1 MSSLTLT
8 PRREDPGFRSL
19 LTATRG
25 QAPLVVALVGAAGLC
40 WWWTSERMAGMYT
53 GPSTE
58 LGSLGWFTGVW
69 AVMMAAMMLPSLAP
83 TAALYASGR
92 APGAVPYA
100 SRRKT
105 AQTLMFVA
113 GYLLV
118 WAAAGVGAWAALGLG
133 RHLLG
138 GQLAWSSGGR
148 WLAGGVLVLAGA
160 YELTPLKSSCLG
172 RCRSPLADLRG
183 AASDGPVE
191 AIRTGARIGGVC
203 LGCCAGLMA
212 ALFALGVMSLTWMV
226 VVAALIGVQKLAP
239 WRQAAVVA
247 TVAVVLALGIALL
260 VSPAAVPGLT
270 VPGHGP
276 AMHQMSMGMSGAGM
290 PAGR

>member
-1 MSSLTLT
+1 VSSLTLT
-8 PRREDPGFRSL
+8 PRREDPGLRSL

-25 QAPLVVALVGAAGLC
+25 QAPLVVALVGAAGVC
-40 WWWTSERMAGMYT
+40 WWWTAER
-53 GPSTE
+53 
-58 LGSLGWFTGVW
+58 
-69 AVMMAAMMLPSLAP
+69 
-83 TAALYASGR
+83 
-92 APGAVPYA
+92 
-100 SRRKT
+100 
-105 AQTLMFVA
+105 FVA

-160 YELTPLKSSCLG
+160 YELTPLKFSCLG

-191 AIRTGARIGGVC
+191 AIHTGARIGGVC

-212 ALFALGVMSLTWMV
+212 ALFALGS
-226 VVAALIGVQKLAP
+226 
-239 WRQAAVVA
+239 
-247 TVAVVLALGIALL
+247 
-260 VSPAAVPGLT
+260 
-270 VPGHGP
+270 
-276 AMHQMSMGMSGAGM
+276 
-290 PAGR
+290 

>member
-8 PRREDPGFRSL
+8 PHREDPGLRSV
-19 LTATRG
+19 LTAARG
-25 QAPLVVALVGAAGLC
+25 QAQLVVLLVGAAGVC
-40 WWWTSERMAGMYT
+40 WWWTAERMTGMFT
-53 GPSTE
+53 GPSVE

-69 AVMMAAMMLPSLAP
+69 VVMMAAMMLPSLAP
-83 TAALYASGR
+83 TAALYAS
-92 APGAVPYA
+92 
-100 SRRKT
+100 RRKPG
-105 AQTLMFVA
+105 QPLMFVA

-118 WAAAGVGAWAALGLG
+118 WAGAGVAAYAALELG

-138 GQLAWSSGGR
+138 GQLAWSAGGR
-148 WLAGGVLVLAGA
+148 WLAGGVLVLAAA

-183 AASDGPVE
+183 AAGDGPLE
-191 AIRTGARIGGVC
+191 GIRSGARIGVVC

-212 ALFALGVMSLTWMV
+212 ALFALGVMSLTWMAV
-226 VVAALIGVQKLAP
+226 VGVLIAVQKLAP
-239 WRQAAVVA
+239 WRRVAVTA
-247 TVAVVLALGIALL
+247 TVAVVFALGVALL

-270 VPGHGP
+270 VPGHG
-276 AMHQMSMGMSGAGM
+276 AGIHQMSMGMSGAAM